1 MAKIT
6 VKDTEV
12 TVIKVQN
19 EDYIYIT
26 DMAKAKGLCVK
37 NGRYG
42 GTFAH
47 KDIAF
52 EFGYPEVV

>member
-26 DMAKAKGLCVK
+26 DMAKAKGNEARAADIIK
-37 NGRYG
+37 NWI
-42 GTFAH
+42 FL
-47 KDIAF
+47 
-52 EFGYPEVV
+52 